1 MEEDFS
7 PQQSLQLIQSMIS
20 RTKTNISGNRFNFL
34 LWGWYTFIAM
44 ISQFVLKVIVH
55 YEHHYFVWLGTIPLT
70 IITIVHA
77 VKRQRSEPAKTYIG
91 ESMKFLWT
99 GIGVCFFIL
108 GFVISAAKEGWMYS
122 YPFFIMLYGL
132 GTFVSGRLLNFS
144 PLIIGGIF
152 NWILACVSAF
162 VSFDYQLLCAAT
174 AILTSYIIPGH
185 LLKTNKS

>member
-1 MEEDFS
+1 MEENFS

-44 ISQFVLKVIVH
+44 ITQFILKVIVH
-55 YEHHYFVWLGTIPLT
+55 YEHHYFVWFGTVPAT

-77 VKRQRSEPAKTYIG
+77 IRRGKTERAKTYIG

-99 GIGVCFFIL
+99 GIGVCYFIL

-132 GTFVSGRLLNFS
+132 GTFVSGRLLKFS
-144 PLIIGGIF
+144 PLVIGGIF
-152 NWILACVSAF
+152 NWILACVAAF
-162 VSFDYQLLCAAT
+162 VPFDYQILCAAT

-185 LLKTNKS
+185 LLGANKE

>member
-7 PQQSLQLIQSMIS
+7 PQQSIQLIQSMIS

-44 ISQFVLKVIVH
+44 ISQFILKVIVH

-70 IITIVHA
+70 IITILHA